1 VSQIFI
7 DFTGGL
13 RQHFAMRTT
22 SSAHLSALLAVTV
35 VAIAA
40 PAAAP
45 PTSRTVYVTVLSEK
59 SEPVGDLDPADFVV
73 KEGGK
78 ERQIVKIEPAPG
90 RIRLTLAVEERLV
103 GDTAT
108 RQAIWE
114 FMKRMTGIADIR
126 FVVIGLRN
134 VALTDYTVSLDA
146 LVTAIN
152 GLTLNPSRD
161 SAVAE
166 GVLEI
171 ARQYADTK
179 PERPAFVV
187 VAFSGGQAGV
197 EARAVLDKLRD
208 SGATM
213 HAVTLDG
220 GFEAAASAGALGE
233 QSGREQVLGDGPKQS
248 GGRRVNVRTPNAI
261 PKALQQIADDLSA
274 QYAVTYT
281 LPDGV
286 RPARGFSIATKRRGL
301 SLRAPSAIPDR

>member
-1 VSQIFI
+1 VNLLQY
-7 DFTGGL
+7 L
-13 RQHFAMRTT
+13 AMRTT
-22 SSAHLSALLAVTV
+22 SAALSVVITSVVVSISASA
-35 VAIAA
+35 
-40 PAAAP
+40 AAAP
-45 PTSRTVYVTVLSEK
+45 PTSRTVYVTVISEK
-59 SEPVGDLDPADFVV
+59 NEPVGDLDPADFVL

-90 RIRLTLAVEERLV
+90 RLRLTLGVEERLV

-108 RQAIWE
+108 RQAIWD
-114 FMKRMTGIADIR
+114 FMKRMTGTADIR

-134 VALTDYTVSLDA
+134 VVLTDYTANLDA

-152 GLTLNPSRD
+152 GLSLNPSPN

-171 ARQYADTK
+171 SRQYADSKTQ
-179 PERPAFVV
+179 RPAFVV
-187 VAFSGGQAGV
+187 VAFAGGQAGV

-213 HAVTLDG
+213 HSVTLDG
-220 GFEAAASAGALGE
+220 GSEAAASAGALGE

-248 GGRRVNVRTPNAI
+248 GGRRINVRTPNAI

-274 QYAVTYT
+274 QYAFTYT

-286 RPARGFSIATKRRGL
+286 KPARGFSVSTKRRGL
-301 SLRAPSAIPDR
+301 NLRAPSAIPDR

>member
-1 VSQIFI
+1 
-7 DFTGGL
+7 
-13 RQHFAMRTT
+13 MRTT
-22 SSAHLSALLAVTV
+22 SSARLSGLLAVAV

-40 PAAAP
+40 RAAAAP
-45 PTSRTVYVTVLSEK
+45 PTSRTVYLTVTSEK

-90 RIRLTLAVEERLV
+90 RMRLTLAVEERLV

-108 RQAIWE
+108 RQAVWE

-134 VALTDYTVSLDA
+134 QALTDYTTNLDA

-179 PERPAFVV
+179 AERPAFIV

-197 EARAVLDKLRD
+197 EGRAVLDKLRD

-213 HAVTLDG
+213 HSVTLDG
-220 GFEAAASAGALGE
+220 GFEAAASAGALND

-248 GGRRVNVRTPNAI
+248 GGRRINVRTSNAI
-261 PKALQQIADDLSA
+261 PKALQEIANDLSA

-286 RPARGFSIATKRRGL
+286 RPARGFSITTKRRGL
-301 SLRAPSAIPDR
+301 SLRAPTAIPDR

>member
-1 VSQIFI
+1 
-7 DFTGGL
+7 
-13 RQHFAMRTT
+13 MRTT
-22 SSAHLSALLAVTV
+22 SSARLSALLAVAV

-40 PAAAP
+40 RAAAAP
-45 PTSRTVYVTVLSEK
+45 PTSRTVYVTVTSEK

-90 RIRLTLAVEERLV
+90 RMRLTLAVEERLV

-108 RQAIWE
+108 RQAVWE

-134 VALTDYTVSLDA
+134 VPLTDYTTNLDA

-179 PERPAFVV
+179 AERPAFVV

-197 EARAVLDKLRD
+197 EGRAVLDKLRD

-213 HAVTLDG
+213 HSVTLDG
-220 GFEAAASAGALGE
+220 GFEAAASAGALND

-248 GGRRVNVRTPNAI
+248 GGRRINVRTSNAI
-261 PKALQQIADDLSA
+261 PKALQEIANDLSA
-274 QYAVTYT
+274 QFAVTYT

-286 RPARGFSIATKRRGL
+286 RPARGFSITTKRRGL